1 MDPLQNDIWAHLG
14 HATDP
19 EPAAG
24 GAATGAPGPDARARS
39 AAEPVAPEP
48 SAPAP
53 GASAP
58 GASEQRATPALR
70 RRFDRGGR
78 RRTDWP
84 EDAGLTCCPGCGFE
98 RIQSLGALD
107 SGDYL
112 WQCPQ
117 CDRRFQTGRATRT
130 GSGPFR

>member
-1 MDPLQNDIWAHLG
+1 MDPLQSDIWAHLG

-19 EPAAG
+19 GRRGRCAG
-24 GAATGAPGPDARARS
+24 ENPDQRQPPNAT
-39 AAEPVAPEP
+39 
-48 SAPAP
+48 
-53 GASAP
+53 
-58 GASEQRATPALR
+58 R

-78 RRTDWP
+78 RRADWP
-84 EDAGLTCCPGCGFE
+84 EDAGMSSCPGCGLE
-98 RIQSLGALD
+98 SIQSLGALD

-130 GSGPFR
+130 ML

>member
-1 MDPLQNDIWAHLG
+1 MDPLQSDIWVHLG
-14 HATDP
+14 HEPD
-19 EPAAG
+19 PAA
-24 GAATGAPGPDARARS
+24 
-39 AAEPVAPEP
+39 E
-48 SAPAP
+48 APA
-53 GASAP
+53 GENT
-58 GASEQRATPALR
+58 EQRQADPTR

-78 RRTDWP
+78 RRADWP
-84 EDAGLTCCPGCGFE
+84 EDAGLSSCPGCGFE

-130 GSGPFR
+130 ML

>member
-14 HATDP
+14 QVTDGVGHP
-19 EPAAG
+19 ESTPAPAQSETPPPA
-24 GAATGAPGPDARARS
+24 GAAADASDQRHSSGA
-39 AAEPVAPEP
+39 
-48 SAPAP
+48 
-53 GASAP
+53 
-58 GASEQRATPALR
+58 R

-78 RRTDWP
+78 RRADWP
-84 EDAGLTCCPGCGFE
+84 EDAGLSCCPGCGFE
-98 RIQSLGALD
+98 TIQSLGALD

-130 GSGPFR
+130 ML

>member
-1 MDPLQNDIWAHLG
+1 MTSGRTSGTCPTQPPRL
-14 HATDP
+14 P
-19 EPAAG
+19 PARTA
-24 GAATGAPGPDARARS
+24 
-39 AAEPVAPEP
+39 
-48 SAPAP
+48 
-53 GASAP
+53 
-58 GASEQRATPALR
+58 EQRQAIATR

-78 RRTDWP
+78 RRADWP
-84 EDAGLTCCPGCGFE
+84 EDAGLSSCPGCGFE

-130 GSGPFR
+130 ML

>member
-14 HATDP
+14 HAPD
-19 EPAAG
+19 EAPAADG
-24 GAATGAPGPDARARS
+24 PVAAAPPTPDAVAATGTTRDATAVQA
-39 AAEPVAPEP
+39 AAEPVD
-48 SAPAP
+48 
-53 GASAP
+53 
-58 GASEQRATPALR
+58 QRATSTVR

-78 RRTDWP
+78 RRSDWP

-130 GSGPFR
+130 ML